1 MAAKIDWHRYGTK
14 LRHCRPVHSWTRR
27 VDGACCGRPRQV
39 VVIVTDGRSDDPTQT
54 QIQANFMKLSD
65 IKIVGVGIVERG
77 DEGYR
82 ELQQIASDPDEVVR
96 LQSSTFADLYLKL
109 LSLLAATC
117 RPPPPPGLSYFRPLP
132 VFLPRDAMHARY

>member
-1 MAAKIDWHRYGTK
+1 
-14 LRHCRPVHSWTRR
+14 
-27 VDGACCGRPRQV
+27 V

-54 QIQANFMKLSD
+54 QIQANLMKLSD
-65 IKIVGVGIVERG
+65 IKIVCVGIVERG

-117 RPPPPPGLSYFRPLP
+117 QPPPPPGLPYFRPLP
-132 VFLPRDAMHARY
+132 RPTQPFILSGSINE